1 MPGKI
6 NKMKS
11 KISVIVVFALI
22 LSIFNFSFAA
32 RTPESPRPLVLVV
45 PITLTI
51 DGKDSPSDP
60 EVVAAVAKLMAE
72 GGKVDTLIFNPDLP
86 TITRAVFEGK
96 LKSESLKKISDA
108 SAALEIGRAL
118 NVGYTLV
125 CRGTVIGNQVD
136 VALELLKVPSGGR
149 WIAASGSLIAEG
161 MGSIADINRKNAIM
175 TAASSAVS
183 QIAIMAFGG
192 AVTQPTEERTEY
204 VPAPA
209 VPKISEAKPRNIQ
222 AEYAQHIKQADE
234 YIQKNDV
241 ANGIHELRE
250 AINLDPAN
258 SESRVKLAELYWKL
272 GMFEEAIDECRRGLL
287 FDKSNASLLTTLV
300 QYYIAMGDLEEAAA
314 DCQKILQLEPQNV
327 KVRISLGDIYWNQ
340 GKVDE
345 AAKSYEEATKLDPKD
360 PLPHEKLYKLYAAKR
375 MHSQALE
382 HLFRAKEVAQNGE
395 LTDTER
401 YKILARILEER
412 FNVLIEKLKIASED
426 YSRQKLSRED
436 YYQECKDADAEA
448 EGLATFISGQKSPD
462 NLKDVHSRAVFAV
475 SLLAQATSNLVLYL
489 ETERKQ
495 YLDQA
500 SVLQDEAKAEIAA
513 FVGAVSKV

>member
-1 MPGKI
+1 MP
-6 NKMKS
+6 
-11 KISVIVVFALI
+11 
-22 LSIFNFSFAA
+22 
-32 RTPESPRPLVLVV
+32 T
-45 PITLTI
+45 
-51 DGKDSPSDP
+51 
-60 EVVAAVAKLMAE
+60 
-72 GGKVDTLIFNPDLP
+72 
-86 TITRAVFEGK
+86 
-96 LKSESLKKISDA
+96 
-108 SAALEIGRAL
+108 
-118 NVGYTLV
+118 
-125 CRGTVIGNQVD
+125 
-136 VALELLKVPSGGR
+136 
-149 WIAASGSLIAEG
+149 
-161 MGSIADINRKNAIM
+161 
-175 TAASSAVS
+175 
-183 QIAIMAFGG
+183 
-192 AVTQPTEERTEY
+192 
-204 VPAPA
+204 
-209 VPKISEAKPRNIQ
+209 
-222 AEYAQHIKQADE
+222 
-234 YIQKNDV
+234 
-241 ANGIHELRE
+241 
-250 AINLDPAN
+250 
-258 SESRVKLAELYWKL
+258 
-272 GMFEEAIDECRRGLL
+272 GLL